1 VANALVHK
9 RSGLKALRFK
19 DRLEIVKDVKL
30 LVNRSLVCNA
40 LVQPKSF
47 IASTIK
53 DMEQS
58 FRSDKTRILSSQL
71 TFFLV

>member
-1 VANALVHK
+1 MANALVHK

-19 DRLEIVKDVKL
+19 DRLESVKDVKL

-53 DMEQS
+53 TW
-58 FRSDKTRILSSQL
+58 KKLSAQTKL
-71 TFFLV
+71 GFCQAN